1 MTIMTPKEFH
11 ESCHEAICSCPQ
23 FQGYDDDQY
32 FEGFGEFSKIPK
44 KGMLAV
50 IKFWREDDLLWDKGY
65 SEELPEECLQLFE
78 EIDSLIEKAIKK
90 ALK

>member
-11 ESCHEAICSCPQ
+11 EACHEAICSCPQ

-32 FEGFGEFSKIPK
+32 FQGFGEFSKIPK

-50 IKFWREDDLLWDKGY
+50 IKFWRKDDLLWGRKR
-65 SEELPEECLQLFE
+65 EEER
-78 EIDSLIEKAIKK
+78 EIEMNNSTIDFLLNLLDSKNTL
-90 ALK
+90 

>member
-1 MTIMTPKEFH
+1 
-11 ESCHEAICSCPQ
+11 
-23 FQGYDDDQY
+23 
-32 FEGFGEFSKIPK
+32 
-44 KGMLAV
+44 MLAV